1 MLLGVILLGLTG
13 AFGAVVLLARTRLNR
28 WLPRFLVSFSRAWLP
43 IVALVLV
50 LRSFIIEPFRIPS
63 GSMLPTL
70 YVGDLIMVNKFIY
83 GLRMPVLNYEFL
95 PLGEPQAGDVMVFRY
110 PPQPEVHF
118 IKRVVGLPGDS
129 LSYRGKRLHING
141 EPVELEPLD
150 DFVDNGRSYKRRRE
164 NLGDPPHDILLDQR
178 VGPRNWPEWKV
189 PEGHYFVMGDN
200 RDHSN
205 DSRFWQFVPE
215 DHLVGKAFLIW
226 FNLNGHTDRV
236 GDFIH

>member
-1 MLLGVILLGLTG
+1 MLLGWILIGLTAG
-13 AFGAVVLLARTRLNR
+13 LAAPVLLARTRFGR
-28 WLPRFLVSFSRAWLP
+28 WLPRWMVGFASAWLP
-43 IVALVLV
+43 VVALVLV

-83 GLRMPVLNYEFL
+83 GLRLPGFNTEVL
-95 PLGEPQAGDVMVFRY
+95 PIGEPQAGDVLVFRY
-110 PPQPEVHF
+110 PPQPEIHF
-118 IKRVVGLPGDS
+118 IKRVVGLPGDV
-129 LSYRGKRLHING
+129 LSYRDKRLHING

-150 DFVDNGRSYKRRRE
+150 DFVDNGRRYQRSRE
-164 NLGDPPHDILLDQR
+164 ILGDPPHDILIDR
-178 VGPRNWPEWKV
+178 RRGSRKWPEWTV
-189 PEGHYFVMGDN
+189 PDGHYFVMGDN

-205 DSRFWQFVPE
+205 DSRFWKFVPE

-236 GDFIH
+236 GDLIH